1 MNDEVVITFDSTHH
15 ALATQKSLTEQAI
28 PFRVIPTPVEISSN
42 CGIAL
47 LISKKTASACTILSN
62 VSLTTVRFHGN
73 KIEILG
79 PYID

>member
-1 MNDEVVITFDSTHH
+1 MNDEVVVTFESTHH
-15 ALATQKSLTEQAI
+15 ALSTQKSLTEQAL
-28 PFRVIPTPVEISSN
+28 PFRVIPTPVELSSN

-47 LISKKTASACTILSN
+47 LISKETAGACSMVSN